1 MASDGPFDLDG
12 FVATLAT
19 KSEHTRRAYEHDA
32 REFVAWATRGIAD
45 RPEHVD
51 HRTLRRYLAYLETR
65 GLGRASIARKAAAVR
80 ALVRH
85 LRGVGA
91 IGDDP
96 GRRLRSP
103 KPVSRLPRVPRS
115 ADTLA
120 LLDAAAAA
128 ADKAAAAADQTPGD
142 QTSGIAPRSAFRR
155 DAALARRDLALL
167 ELLYGCGL
175 RVSEACGLGPDD
187 ADLGRRTVTVLGKG
201 TKVRRLPLGAAAADA
216 IGAYLQVRAALVGPD
231 SPAEALFLNRRGRRL
246 SPRDATRIVARHPL
260 PDGRRLHPHALR
272 HAFATHLLEGGA
284 DLRAVQE
291 LLGHADLGT
300 TQVYTHV
307 TRDRLKAV
315 YDGTHPRA

>member
-1 MASDGPFDLDG
+1 MDRDGPFDLAG

-45 RPEHVD
+45 EPGDVD

-65 GLGRASIARKAAAVR
+65 GLGRASSARKAAAGR

-91 IGDDP
+91 ITDDP
-96 GRRLRSP
+96 GRRLRTP

-115 ADTLA
+115 ADTVA
-120 LLDAAAAA
+120 LLDDA
-128 ADKAAAAADQTPGD
+128 ADAVA
-142 QTSGIAPRSAFRR
+142 SGTGTAGAGASDAGSRR
-155 DAALARRDLALL
+155 EAALARRDLALL

-175 RVSEACGLGPDD
+175 RVSEACGLGTTD
-187 ADLGRRTVTVLGKG
+187 ADLERRTITVLGKG
-201 TKVRRLPLGAAAADA
+201 TKVRRLPLGVAAADA
-216 IGAYLQVRAALVGPD
+216 IGAYLLVRAALVGPD

>member
-1 MASDGPFDLDG
+1 MDRDGPFDLAG

-45 RPEHVD
+45 EPGDVD

-91 IGDDP
+91 ITDDP
-96 GRRLRSP
+96 GRRLRTP
-103 KPVSRLPRVPRS
+103 TPVSRLPRVPRS
-115 ADTLA
+115 ADTVA
-120 LLDAAAAA
+120 LLDDA
-128 ADKAAAAADQTPGD
+128 ADAVA
-142 QTSGIAPRSAFRR
+142 SGTGTAGAGASDAGSRR
-155 DAALARRDLALL
+155 EAALARRDLALL

-175 RVSEACGLGPDD
+175 RVSEACGLGTTD
-187 ADLGRRTVTVLGKG
+187 ADLERRTITVLGKG
-201 TKVRRLPLGAAAADA
+201 TKVRRLPLGVAAADA
-216 IGAYLQVRAALVGPD
+216 IGAYLLVRAALVGPD